1 MSRRGPYL
9 RHMIAQLLRRL
20 SEPEPRPLEGTDQR
34 TALAALLVRIANSD
48 GHYAPE
54 EAARID
60 RILASRY
67 GLSDAE
73 AAETRAHAEELERGA
88 PDTVRF
94 TRAVKDTVPYEER
107 LGVVE
112 ALWQVV
118 LADGVRDPEEDAQL
132 RLVAS
137 LLGVTDQDS
146 ALARQR
152 ATPGA

>member
-1 MSRRGPYL
+1 
-9 RHMIAQLLRRL
+9 MIAQLLRRL
-20 SEPEPRPLEGTDQR
+20 TEPDPEPRPLEAADQR

-54 EAARID
+54 EADRID
-60 RILASRY
+60 RILERRY
-67 GLSDAE
+67 AMTPE
-73 AAETRAHAEELERGA
+73 AARDTRAQAEELERGA

-107 LGVVE
+107 LGVIE
-112 ALWQVV
+112 ALWEVA
-118 LADGVRDPEEDAQL
+118 LADGKRDPEEDAQL

-146 ALARQR
+146 AMARQR
-152 ATPGA
+152 ADG